1 MSDLIFSK
9 SVIISH
15 HINGSWQ
22 SWYKYFR
29 GNQLARTLET
39 WAGSG
44 GFQSYPWHQFD
55 KDIKKRKI
63 SERASAKMETNHKE
77 LLFLNNNTI
86 ASSYCFITIIQTGD
100 YPWVL
105 SENRGIKLRDHL
117 RKILEIIAK
126 KGSHQEKRIA
136 VLFCFLVQK
145 RLETEWSRAGRR
157 YNSNLA
163 VLSFIMLMKH
173 ELSKRSRVFFSPS
186 QWDFPRKEKIACCYD
201 ILLASG
207 KRVFDTY
214 YFHSYAKF
222 KISDTNKGISK

>member
-1 MSDLIFSK
+1 
-9 SVIISH
+9 
-15 HINGSWQ
+15 
-22 SWYKYFR
+22 
-29 GNQLARTLET
+29 
-39 WAGSG
+39 
-44 GFQSYPWHQFD
+44 
-55 KDIKKRKI
+55 
-63 SERASAKMETNHKE
+63 METNHKE

-126 KGSHQEKRIA
+126 KSSHQEKRIA

-163 VLSFIMLMKH
+163 VLPFIMLMKH

-186 QWDFPRKEKIACCYD
+186 Q
-201 ILLASG
+201 
-207 KRVFDTY
+207 
-214 YFHSYAKF
+214 
-222 KISDTNKGISK
+222 